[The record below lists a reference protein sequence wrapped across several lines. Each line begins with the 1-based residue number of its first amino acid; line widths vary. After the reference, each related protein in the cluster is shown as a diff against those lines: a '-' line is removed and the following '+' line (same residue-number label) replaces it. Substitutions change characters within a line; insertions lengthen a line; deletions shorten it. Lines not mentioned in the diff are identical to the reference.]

1 MLTLLMFEI
10 NEGRLADRGLLE
22 FRDGLDVPG
31 PGARRGSKRAGDR
44 YLEFPGLY
52 RRNLQAQ

>member
-1 MLTLLMFEI
+1 MFDI
-10 NEGRLADRGLLE
+10 NEWGLADRGLLK

-31 PGARRGSKRAGDR
+31 PGARRGSERAGDR